1 MAGETPS
8 AGPRPAPE
16 TVFLERRAAVRHP
29 CLLEITCRLAD
40 LDAGDRWVA
49 PVRDL
54 SEESIGLVLPFA
66 LEPGVR
72 LRLEMPFPD
81 EVQPRMLEACV
92 EHSTERA
99 EGGFAVGCTIAP
111 QLAPEEVTTLLE
123 VNFLEV

>member
-8 AGPRPAPE
+8 AGPRAAPE
-16 TVFLERRAAVRHP
+16 TTVLERQAAVRHP
-29 CLLEITCRLAD
+29 CLLEITCRRAD

-54 SEESIGLVLPFA
+54 SEEGIGLVLPFA

-72 LRLEMPFPD
+72 LRLEMPFPG
-81 EVQPRMLEACV
+81 ESQPRTLEASV
-92 EHSTERA
+92 AHSTERA

-111 QLAPEEVTTLLE
+111 QFAPEEVTALLE